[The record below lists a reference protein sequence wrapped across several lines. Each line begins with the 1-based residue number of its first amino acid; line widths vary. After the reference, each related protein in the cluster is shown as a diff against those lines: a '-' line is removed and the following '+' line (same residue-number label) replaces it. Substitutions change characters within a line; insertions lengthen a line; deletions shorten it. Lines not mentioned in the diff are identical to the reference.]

1 MSHREILAHLLALV
15 LLLLAAGGFY
25 AYQKS
30 PAMVPALIGY
40 LDSPKKP
47 EVRAALGR
55 LQELGP
61 AAAAAAPRLLSMV
74 RAEGADA
81 EGAITA
87 LRRIDLAATLD
98 ARDHVR
104 AALRD
109 GDMNTRRRAAER
121 LGTLG
126 LPARVASGDLALAA
140 RDPDAVL
147 RDRAVASLGRIGVPS
162 GTVVPALVAALDDPV
177 DHVRHAAIVALESF
191 PVDQA
196 KAALPSLRRL
206 AERGSGLDGRARH
219 ALARL
224 DGTPPPAG
232 GLGGLRYML
241 GTTNPFRSSQDYA
254 LQEIARHGP
263 AAASLVPELLP
274 LLAGDDE
281 LLRYAV
287 IETLIA
293 IGPGA
298 AAAKPAL
305 EGIAATGTPPL
316 RQVAQEA
323 LAALAEA
330 PR

>member
-30 PAMVPALIGY
+30 PAMVPALIGH
-40 LDSPKKP
+40 LDSPKLP
-47 EVRAALGR
+47 EVRAALKR

-61 AAAAAAPRLLSMV
+61 AAAAAVPRLLSMV
-74 RAEGADA
+74 RTEGADA
-81 EGAITA
+81 EGAIAA
-87 LRRIDLAATLD
+87 LGHIDLAATLA

-109 GDMNTRRRAAER
+109 GDLNTRRRAAER
-121 LGTLG
+121 LGSLG

-147 RDRAVASLGRIGVPS
+147 RDRAIASLGRIGVPS
-162 GTVVPALVAALDDPV
+162 GTVVPALIAALDDPA

-191 PVDQA
+191 PADQA
-196 KAALPSLRRL
+196 KAALPALRRL
-206 AERGSGLDGRARH
+206 AEQGSGLDLRARH
-219 ALARL
+219 LVARL
-224 DGTPPPAG
+224 DGTPPAG
-232 GLGGLRYML
+232 SLGGLRYML
-241 GTTNPFRSSQDYA
+241 GTGNPFRSRDYA
-254 LQEIARHGP
+254 LQEVARHGP
-263 AAASLVPELLP
+263 AAASLLPELLP
-274 LLAGDDE
+274 LLAADDE

-305 EGIAATGTPPL
+305 EVIAATGTPPL
-316 RQVAQEA
+316 RQAAQEA
-323 LAALAEA
+323 LAAVAEA